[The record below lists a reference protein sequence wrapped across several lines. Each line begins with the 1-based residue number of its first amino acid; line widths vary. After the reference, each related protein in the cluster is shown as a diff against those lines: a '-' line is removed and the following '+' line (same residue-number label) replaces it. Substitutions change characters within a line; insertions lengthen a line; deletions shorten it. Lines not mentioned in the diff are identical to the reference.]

1 MLPWNGYRSR
11 LDRYASSGISR
22 VAFPCCRHPYGAV
35 TFGLTAMHIHRIH
48 ELYWWGRIWC
58 RLREWKPMHV
68 ELVGLSKLKNVR
80 ALDNKRV
87 ILPSDHFG
95 IFAMFVRRATPGRRN
110 A

>member
-1 MLPWNGYRSR
+1 
-11 LDRYASSGISR
+11 
-22 VAFPCCRHPYGAV
+22 
-35 TFGLTAMHIHRIH
+35 MHI
-48 ELYWWGRIWC
+48 
-58 RLREWKPMHV
+58 

-95 IFAMFVRRATPGRRN
+95 IYAMFVKRASPGRRK

>member
-1 MLPWNGYRSR
+1 
-11 LDRYASSGISR
+11 
-22 VAFPCCRHPYGAV
+22 
-35 TFGLTAMHIHRIH
+35 MHI
-48 ELYWWGRIWC
+48 
-58 RLREWKPMHV
+58 

-95 IFAMFVRRATPGRRN
+95 IYAMFVKRASPGRRN